1 MSRFHQTSSNLLPLS
16 LAGLLLCSGTEALRT
31 LADTSL
37 LMLQISLE
45 LCQMGIAVLRVCGI

>member
-1 MSRFHQTSSNLLPLS
+1 MSRLNQTSSNLLPVS
-16 LAGLLLCSGTEALRT
+16 LAGLLLCGGSEALRA
-31 LADTSL
+31 LAETSL

>member
-1 MSRFHQTSSNLLPLS
+1 MSRLHQTSSNLLPLTF
-16 LAGLLLCSGTEALRT
+16 AGLLLYGGSEALRA

-37 LMLQISLE
+37 LMIQISLE